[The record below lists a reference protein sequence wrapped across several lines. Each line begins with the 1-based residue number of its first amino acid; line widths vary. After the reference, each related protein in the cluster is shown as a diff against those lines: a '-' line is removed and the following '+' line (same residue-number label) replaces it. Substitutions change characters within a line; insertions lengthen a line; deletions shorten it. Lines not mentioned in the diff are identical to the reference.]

1 MASSS
6 ATVIAAALGAPPT
19 QLLTRKNVLVWKA
32 LVIPALRGACVL
44 DLVEGRDKAPVETLD
59 VEDADKQKTTVINPA
74 YATWIARDQQ
84 VLRWL
89 VNALSPDVLAHVVG
103 LESSAETWT
112 AINAHVSASSKSRV
126 QHLRTALVET
136 KKVWL
141 AVEEVLRLVDRT
153 GIARIAGVMTVIARI
168 AGVMIVRVV
177 VMMMGVD
184 GVEVVTVVA
193 TKDVVMVEATKTDAV
208 MIMVG
213 AVEIVSPRAMWTQ
226 PVRSV
231 TSMVTPLKTVGGV
244 MVMIVVMIDVT
255 MVPEA
260 TGQNLVPNRA
270 ENVAQNDVQSSAE
283 NDESGTTF
291 DEDTEE
297 HSSANTD
304 PRADPHAGGSGA
316 SPAASRSPPARG
328 RHARPASAAS
338 PSGSRS
344 PSPHAAPRGHTP
356 SSPPQSPPVSPD
368 GSAAPSLSAA
378 GGDPTGSSA
387 ASSGEPSTLHEALD
401 DSNWRNAMEEEYNA
415 LMKNKTLH
423 LVPPNK
429 NRNLIDCKWVYR
441 IKKRADGSIDRY
453 KARLVAKGFK
463 QRYGIDYVDTFSP
476 VVKISTIRTVSI
488 AMSRG
493 WSLRQLDVKNVF
505 LHGVLEEEVYMKQP
519 PGFKDPHVPHHVC
532 RLDKALY
539 GLKQAPR
546 AWYSRLSSKLCALGF
561 TPSKADTSLFLF
573 QKSSITIFVLVYV
586 DDIIVTSSSSN
597 AISALLRDLN
607 VNFAIKDL
615 GDLHFFLGIEVKRVN
630 NVLLLTEE
638 KYALELLAKVG
649 MSQFN
654 KICQYLHAPTTDYWT
669 TAKRILRYVK
679 ETTKLGITFKP
690 SSSTLLSGFFD
701 ADWAG
706 DVDDK
711 RSTGGFAIFVGP
723 NLVSWSARKQA
734 TVSRSSTEAEY
745 KALANAPA
753 EMIWVEALLVE
764 LGVKL

>member
-6 ATVIAAALGAPPT
+6 ATVLAAALGAPPT
-19 QLLTRKNVLVWKA
+19 QLLTQENVLVWKA

-44 DLVEGRDKAPVETLD
+44 NLVEGRDKAPVETLD
-59 VEDADKQKTTVINPA
+59 VEDADKQKTTVVNPA

-136 KKVWL
+136 KKGDMTADKFFSKMKTIAQELAAAGKPVDDDELVWYVLKNLGGDYNNLITAVPWL
-141 AVEEVLRLVDRT
+141 AVEEVLHLVDRI
-153 GIARIAGVMTVIARI
+153 GIARIAGVMTVNVRI

-226 PVRSV
+226 PARSV
-231 TSMVTPLKTVGGV
+231 TFMVTPLKTVGGV
-244 MVMIVVMIDVT
+244 MVMIAVMIDVT
-255 MVPEA
+255 MVTVDTRKLTRMQTLPLMETRSALLKEKVPEA
-260 TGQNLVPNRA
+260 NGENLVPNRA
-270 ENVAQNDVQSSAE
+270 ENVAQNDVQSSAD
-283 NDESGTTF
+283 NDESGTVF

-304 PRADPHAGGSGA
+304 PGVDPHAGGSGA
-316 SPAASRSPPARG
+316 SPAASRFPPARG

-344 PSPHAAPRGHTP
+344 PSPHAAQDGHTP
-356 SSPPQSPPVSPD
+356 PSTPSSPPVSPD
-368 GSAAPSLSAA
+368 GSGAPSLSAA

-387 ASSGEPSTLHEALD
+387 ASSGGENSVHNSAATMPTS
-401 DSNWRNAMEEEYNA
+401 
-415 LMKNKTLH
+415 
-423 LVPPNK
+423 
-429 NRNLIDCKWVYR
+429 
-441 IKKRADGSIDRY
+441 
-453 KARLVAKGFK
+453 
-463 QRYGIDYVDTFSP
+463 SP
-476 VVKISTIRTVSI
+476 
-488 AMSRG
+488 
-493 WSLRQLDVKNVF
+493 
-505 LHGVLEEEVYMKQP
+505 
-519 PGFKDPHVPHHVC
+519 
-532 RLDKALY
+532 
-539 GLKQAPR
+539 
-546 AWYSRLSSKLCALGF
+546 LSSPDVSPPRVRTRL
-561 TPSKADTSLFLF
+561 
-573 QKSSITIFVLVYV
+573 QR
-586 DDIIVTSSSSN
+586 VTSSSSY

-630 NVLLLTEE
+630 NVLLLTQE
-638 KYALELLAKVG
+638 KYALELLEKVG
-649 MSQFN
+649 MSKCKSAPTPLSTSEQLSLESGTPLGSEDCTQFRSIVGALQYLTLTRPDLAFSVN
-654 KICQYLHAPTTDYWT
+654 KICQYLHAPTTDHWT
-669 TAKRILRYVK
+669 AAKRILRYVK

-690 SSSTLLSGFFD
+690 SSSTLLSGFSD

-706 DVDDK
+706 DVDDR

-723 NLVSWSARKQA
+723 NLVS
-734 TVSRSSTEAEY
+734 
-745 KALANAPA
+745 
-753 EMIWVEALLVE
+753 
-764 LGVKL
+764 